1 MMPRPGTPARL
12 KTNRFQLSI
21 SPMSGLPSLLVLDH
35 MYWIENE
42 REILNWMNETLTQ
55 GIDHIEGM
63 TIRFDNDFESLFTFS
78 FDK

>member
-1 MMPRPGTPARL
+1 
-12 KTNRFQLSI
+12 
-21 SPMSGLPSLLVLDH
+21 MSGLPSLLVLDH

-63 TIRFDNDFESLFTFS
+63 AIRFDNDFDRINFLMRWGP
-78 FDK
+78 